1 MRKKGK
7 PWIPPITSQRT
18 FLSDPSH
25 QVCVFLCPCFLL
37 SQGPNSD
44 VRLTKHYCLR
54 LKIYYG
60 CFIKKIDIKHLK
72 ISNQHQWHQS
82 TTYLT
87 VTITGIRNGVLQKQI
102 KMSVQEVP
110 GCLLVPSLA
119 GGAGTGSL
127 LVLVPVYSSGYELKR
142 SNLRILQL
150 DTPAPLLPEPF
161 SNTNSFSFPSN
172 SVKLLSTNFI
182 ALSFIVTTQV
192 QTGVTKSVQQK
203 HKFWGYE

>member
-1 MRKKGK
+1 
-7 PWIPPITSQRT
+7 
-18 FLSDPSH
+18 
-25 QVCVFLCPCFLL
+25 
-37 SQGPNSD
+37 
-44 VRLTKHYCLR
+44 
-54 LKIYYG
+54 
-60 CFIKKIDIKHLK
+60 
-72 ISNQHQWHQS
+72 
-82 TTYLT
+82 
-87 VTITGIRNGVLQKQI
+87 
-102 KMSVQEVP
+102 MSVQEVP

-119 GGAGTGSL
+119 GGAGSGSL